1 MTGRP
6 GVGKTTLFS
15 RVVSELRRSYST
27 AGFVCPEVRESG
39 TRIGFKV
46 IDLMSGYEGWLAMSI
61 DRLGSCRGPRI
72 GRYCVLEDEVG
83 RVMARTRASLP
94 TASII
99 AIDEIGPMELNI
111 KSSKEIIDLAIS
123 MDKPGIFVVHYR
135 LAGEITSKLKSSGTN
150 YKLYTVDPVNRD
162 RLYSEILSLALR
174 IVGGYKQI

>member
-1 MTGRP
+1 M
-6 GVGKTTLFS
+6 
-15 RVVSELRRSYST
+15 VSELRRSYST

>member
-1 MTGRP
+1 
-6 GVGKTTLFS
+6 
-15 RVVSELRRSYST
+15 VVSELRRSYST